1 MAKPFR
7 ELKFES
13 LEACL
18 ADLDRL
24 ATRGYTAH
32 GKWDL
37 AQICNHCAYFAELP
51 VQGFDFKVPWII
63 RATLGRYY
71 KWKFVN
77 KGMDP
82 GSPTMKQ
89 SLYESGGDEAAAVAR
104 LRKALTDL
112 WTAPE
117 PFHVSP
123 FFGPTT
129 REEWHTINLNHC
141 SLHFGFLE
149 PKA

>member
-1 MAKPFR
+1 MSKPFR
-7 ELKFES
+7 ELKFDS

-24 ATRGYTAH
+24 ARGGYHAH

-51 VQGFDFKVPWII
+51 VKGFDFKVPWLI
-63 RATLGRYY
+63 RVTLGRYL
-71 KWKFVN
+71 KWKFVY
-77 KGMDP
+77 KGMTP
-82 GSPTMKQ
+82 GGQTLKP
-89 SLYESGGDEAAAVAR
+89 SLYEPGGDEAAAVAR
-104 LRKALTDL
+104 LRKAMQDL

-123 FFGPTT
+123 FFGPMT
-129 REEWHTINLNHC
+129 REEWQKLHLNHC

-149 PKA
+149 PKE